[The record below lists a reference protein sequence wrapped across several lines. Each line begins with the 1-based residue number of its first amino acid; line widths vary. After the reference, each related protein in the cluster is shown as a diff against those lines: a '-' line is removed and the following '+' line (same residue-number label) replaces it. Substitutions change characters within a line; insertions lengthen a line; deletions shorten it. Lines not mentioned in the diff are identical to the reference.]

1 MHDTRPPAPPV
12 LTPLIPSRVLT
23 PCPPLRHAVLTPLI
37 PSPFGRGETQS
48 DRRSPS
54 PEGRGGQG
62 VRTMDGRDRGSAVY
76 ALYLPAL
83 REPADVTLGAA
94 LGERELRAAVGAGAD
109 EVLPFPGALAHHRF
123 RPGGA
128 HRRRRDRA
136 GQ

>member
-62 VRTMDGRDRGSAVY
+62 VRT
-76 ALYLPAL
+76 P
-83 REPADVTLGAA
+83 
-94 LGERELRAAVGAGAD
+94 
-109 EVLPFPGALAHHRF
+109 
-123 RPGGA
+123 
-128 HRRRRDRA
+128 RA
-136 GQ
+136 GQGVRTTRPFLSAVCGSVCPSPRRQRCTPPARSAACRAR